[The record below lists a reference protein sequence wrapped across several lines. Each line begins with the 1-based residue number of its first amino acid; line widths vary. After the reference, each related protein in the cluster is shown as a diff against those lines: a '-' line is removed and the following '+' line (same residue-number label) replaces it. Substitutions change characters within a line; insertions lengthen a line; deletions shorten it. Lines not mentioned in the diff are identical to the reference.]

1 MTDLAEAARATRKY
15 EVTMTKNDQSGDV
28 FWNAVRGSTHIYQFN
43 CRDEAQA
50 ACDWLNLLAVLK
62 ALREPSD
69 GMIEAERRTGG
80 WVINDGDIW
89 RAMID
94 ALIAEV
100 RKSDEHI

>member
-1 MTDLAEAARATRKY
+1 MTDLTEAARATRKY

-50 ACDWLNLLAVLK
+50 ACDRLNLLAVLK
-62 ALREPSD
+62 ALREPSE
-69 GMIEAERRTGG
+69 GMVDAIGVGTVETDANR
-80 WVINDGDIW
+80 W